1 MYSRKGVDILSP
13 KERANTERV
22 STFLSEKCLAELRE
36 EAERK
41 GTNVSALIRM
51 IIIEYLANKK

>member
-1 MYSRKGVDILSP
+1 MSP
-13 KERANTERV
+13 REKANTERV
-22 STFLSEKCLAELRE
+22 STFLPEHHLAELRE

-51 IIIEYLANKK
+51 IILEHLAKKK